1 MNDLIQ
7 QEIFEI
13 EVLTWLKNKGFL
25 RNMIFGGGTM
35 LRLCYNLRRYS
46 VDLDFW
52 TYRVDR
58 IDQFFINLKDSL
70 KIDYDL
76 TDVQN
81 KYYALLFEIKKAPYP
96 RKLKIEIRKDA
107 EEKDFQEKIAYSPYS
122 NQQVLLKSFTLE
134 QMMKN
139 KIGALLGALLDRK
152 EIRDVFDVEFLTRK
166 GINIAANYEELKKIR
181 KIIKGFEKRDY
192 YVTLSSLLA
201 DDIRE
206 YYKKDNF
213 TYLLGI
219 IDERLS
225 YK

>member
-13 EVLTWLKNKGFL
+13 EVLAWLKNKGFL
-25 RNMIFGGGTM
+25 RNIIFGGGTM
-35 LRLCYNLRRYS
+35 LRLCYGLKRYS

-70 KIDYDL
+70 KADYVL

-81 KYYALLFEIKKAPYP
+81 KYYTLLFEIKKPLYS
-96 RKLKIEIRKDA
+96 RKLKIKIRK
-107 EEKDFQEKIAYSPYS
+107 EYKESDFQEKIAYSPYS
-122 NQQVLLKSFTLE
+122 NQQVLVKSFTLG
-134 QMMKN
+134 QTMKN
-139 KIGALLGALLDRK
+139 KIGALLDRK
-152 EIRDVFDVEFLTRK
+152 EIRDVFDIEFLTRK
-166 GINIAANYEELKKIR
+166 GVNISANYEELQKI
-181 KIIKGFEKRDY
+181 KEIIKGFKKRDY
-192 YVTLSSLLA
+192 YVTLGSLL
-201 DDIRE
+201 DDDTRE
-206 YYKKDNF
+206 YYKEVKF

-219 IDERLS
+219 INERLS

>member
-7 QEIFEI
+7 QEIFET
-13 EVLTWLKNKGFL
+13 EVLAWFKNKGFL

-35 LRLCYNLRRYS
+35 LRLCYGLKRYS

-52 TYRVDR
+52 AYRVDR
-58 IDQFFINLKDSL
+58 VNQFFINLRDSL
-70 KIDYDL
+70 KVDYNL
-76 TDVQN
+76 TVAQD
-81 KYYALLFEIKKAPYP
+81 KYYTLLFEIKKASYS
-96 RKLKIEIRKDA
+96 RKLKIEIRK
-107 EEKDFQEKIAYSPYS
+107 ENKESEFQEKIAYSPYS

-139 KIGALLGALLDRK
+139 KIGALLDRN
-152 EIRDVFDVEFLTRK
+152 EIRDVFDIEFLTRK
-166 GINIAANYEELKKIR
+166 GVKISVNYEELKKV
-181 KIIKGFEKRDY
+181 KEIIKGFKKRDY
-192 YVTLSSLLA
+192 YVTLGSLLT

-206 YYKKDNF
+206 YYKKDKF

-225 YK
+225 FF

>member
-1 MNDLIQ
+1 MNDLMQ

-13 EVLTWLKNKGFL
+13 EVLAWLKNKGFL

-35 LRLCYNLRRYS
+35 LRLCYDLKRYS
-46 VDLDFW
+46 VDLDFL

-58 IDQFFINLKDSL
+58 IDQFFINLEDSL
-70 KIDYDL
+70 KADYDL
-76 TDVQN
+76 TDIQN
-81 KYYALLFEIKKAPYP
+81 EYYSLLFEIKKPPYL
-96 RKLKIEIRKDA
+96 RKLKIEIRK
-107 EEKDFQEKIAYSPYS
+107 ETGEMDFQESIAYSPYS
-122 NQQVLLKSFTLE
+122 NQQVLLKSFTLG

-139 KIGALLGALLDRK
+139 KIGALLDRK
-152 EIRDVFDVEFLTRK
+152 EIRDVFDIEFLTRK
-166 GINIAANYEELKKIR
+166 RVNISANYEELKKIR
-181 KIIKGFEKRDY
+181 EIIKGFKKRDY
-192 YVTLSSLLA
+192 YVTLGSLLD

>member
-35 LRLCYNLRRYS
+35 LRLCYNLKRYS

-52 TYRVDR
+52 TYR
-58 IDQFFINLKDSL
+58 INKINQFFTNLKDSL
-70 KIDYDL
+70 EMDYDL
-76 TDVQN
+76 TDAQN
-81 KYYALLFEIKKAPYP
+81 KYYTLLFEIKKAPYP
-96 RKLKIEIRKDA
+96 RKLKIEIRK
-107 EEKDFQEKIAYSPYS
+107 ENKESDFRETIAYSPYS

-139 KIGALLGALLDRK
+139 KISAFLDRK
-152 EIRDVFDVEFLTRK
+152 EIRDVFDIEFLTRK
-166 GINIAANYEELKKIR
+166 SVNVSENYEELKKIR
-181 KIIKGFEKRDY
+181 EIIKGFEKRDY
-192 YVTLSSLLA
+192 YVTLGSLLA

>member
-13 EVLTWLKNKGFL
+13 EVLAWLKNKGFL

-52 TYRVDR
+52 TYR
-58 IDQFFINLKDSL
+58 IDKTDELFINLGEAFK
-70 KIDYDL
+70 KDYDI
-76 TDVQN
+76 TDAQN
-81 KYYALLFEIKKAPYP
+81 KYYTILFEFKKAAYP
-96 RKLKIEIRKDA
+96 RKLKIEIRK
-107 EEKDFQEKIAYSPYS
+107 ETKESDFRETIAYSPYS

-139 KIGALLGALLDRK
+139 KMGALLDRK
-152 EIRDVFDVEFLTRK
+152 EIRDVFDIEFLTRK
-166 GINIAANYEELKKIR
+166 GVNIPANYEELKKI
-181 KIIKGFEKRDY
+181 KEIIKGFKKRDY
-192 YVTLSSLLA
+192 YVTLGSLLA

>member
-13 EVLTWLKNKGFL
+13 EVLAWLKNKGFL

-35 LRLCYNLRRYS
+35 LRLCYDLKRYS

-58 IDQFFINLKDSL
+58 IDQFFINLEDSL
-70 KIDYDL
+70 KADYDL
-76 TDVQN
+76 TDAQN
-81 KYYALLFEIKKAPYP
+81 KYYTLLFEIKKVPYP
-96 RKLKIEIRKDA
+96 RKLKIEIRK
-107 EEKDFQEKIAYSPYS
+107 ENKESDFQETIAYSSYS
-122 NQQVLLKSFTLE
+122 NQQVLVKSFTLE

-139 KIGALLGALLDRK
+139 KIGALLERK
-152 EIRDVFDVEFLTRK
+152 EIRDVFDIEFLARK
-166 GINIAANYEELKKIR
+166 SVNISANYEELKKIR
-181 KIIKGFEKRDY
+181 EIIKGFEKRDY
-192 YVTLSSLLA
+192 YVTLGSLLA

-206 YYKKDNF
+206 YYKKDSF

>member
-13 EVLTWLKNKGFL
+13 EVLAWLKNKGFL
-25 RNMIFGGGTM
+25 HNMIFGGGTM

-52 TYRVDR
+52 TYR
-58 IDQFFINLKDSL
+58 IDKIDEFFINLREAFK
-70 KIDYDL
+70 KNYDI
-76 TDVQN
+76 TDAQN
-81 KYYALLFEIKKAPYP
+81 KYYTLLFEIKKTPYP
-96 RKLKIEIRKDA
+96 RKLKIEIRK
-107 EEKDFQEKIAYSPYS
+107 ENKESDFQETIAYSPHS
-122 NQQVLLKSFTLE
+122 NQQVLLRSFTLE

-139 KIGALLGALLDRK
+139 KIGALLDRK
-152 EIRDVFDVEFLTRK
+152 EIRDVFDIEFLARK
-166 GINIAANYEELKKIR
+166 GVNISANYEELKKI
-181 KIIKGFEKRDY
+181 KEIVKGFKKRDY
-192 YVTLSSLLA
+192 YVTLGSLLA

-219 IDERLS
+219 IDEHLS
-225 YK
+225 FF

>member
-1 MNDLIQ
+1 MNDLMQ

-13 EVLTWLKNKGFL
+13 EVLAWLKNKGFL
-25 RNMIFGGGTM
+25 RNMIFGEGTM
-35 LRLCYNLRRYS
+35 LRLCYDLKRYS

-52 TYRVDR
+52 TYRVDK

-70 KIDYDL
+70 EIDYNL
-76 TDVQN
+76 TDAQN
-81 KYYALLFEIKKAPYP
+81 KYYTLLFEIKKTPYP
-96 RKLKIEIRKDA
+96 RKLKIEIRK
-107 EEKDFQEKIAYSPYS
+107 ENKESDFQETIAYCLYS

-139 KIGALLGALLDRK
+139 KIRALLDRK
-152 EIRDVFDVEFLTRK
+152 EIRDVFDIEFLTRK
-166 GINIAANYEELKKIR
+166 SVNISANYEELKKIR
-181 KIIKGFEKRDY
+181 EIIKGFKKRDY
-192 YVTLSSLLA
+192 YVTLGSLLA

-225 YK
+225 FF

>member
-13 EVLTWLKNKGFL
+13 EVLAWLKNKGFL
-25 RNMIFGGGTM
+25 RNIIFGGGTM
-35 LRLCYNLRRYS
+35 LRLCYGLKRYS

-52 TYRVDR
+52 IYR
-58 IDQFFINLKDSL
+58 IDKIERFFINLRNSL

-76 TDVQN
+76 TDAQN
-81 KYYALLFEIKKAPYP
+81 KYYTLLFEIKKAPYP
-96 RKLKIEIRKDA
+96 RKLKIEIRKESEA
-107 EEKDFQEKIAYSPYS
+107 RDFQETIAYSPHS
-122 NQQVLLKSFTLE
+122 NQQILVRSFTLE

-139 KIGALLGALLDRK
+139 KIGALLDRK
-152 EIRDVFDVEFLTRK
+152 EIRDVFDIEFLTRK
-166 GINIAANYEELKKIR
+166 GVNISANYKELKKIR
-181 KIIKGFEKRDY
+181 EFIKGFKKRDY
-192 YVTLSSLLA
+192 YVTLGSLLD

-225 YK
+225 FF

>member
-13 EVLTWLKNKGFL
+13 EVLAWLKNKGFL

-35 LRLCYNLRRYS
+35 LRLCYNLKRYS

-58 IDQFFINLKDSL
+58 IEEFFTNLKDSL

-76 TDVQN
+76 TDAQN
-81 KYYALLFEIKKAPYP
+81 KYYTLLFEIKKVPYP
-96 RKLKIEIRKDA
+96 RKLKIEIRK
-107 EEKDFQEKIAYSPYS
+107 ENKEKDFQESIAYSPYS
-122 NQQVLLKSFTLE
+122 NQQVLLKSFTLG

-139 KIGALLGALLDRK
+139 KIKAFLDRK
-152 EIRDVFDVEFLTRK
+152 EIRDVFDIEFLTRK
-166 GINIAANYEELKKIR
+166 RVNISANYEELKKI
-181 KIIKGFEKRDY
+181 KEIIGEFKKRDY
-192 YVTLSSLLA
+192 YVTLGSLL
-201 DDIRE
+201 DDDTRE

-219 IDERLS
+219 IDECLS

>member
-1 MNDLIQ
+1 MNDLMQ

-13 EVLTWLKNKGFL
+13 EVLAWLMNKGFL
-25 RNMIFGGGTM
+25 RNIIFGGGTM
-35 LRLCYNLRRYS
+35 LKLCYGLKRYS

-52 TYRVDR
+52 AYRVDR
-58 IDQFFINLKDSL
+58 IDQFFVNLKDSL
-70 KIDYDL
+70 KTDYDL
-76 TDVQN
+76 TGAQN
-81 KYYALLFEIKKAPYP
+81 KYYTLLFEIKKAPYP
-96 RKLKIEIRKDA
+96 RKLKIEIRK
-107 EEKDFQEKIAYSPYS
+107 ENKENDFQEKIAYSPYS
-122 NQQVLLKSFTLE
+122 NRQVLLKSFTLE

-139 KIGALLGALLDRK
+139 KIGALLDRK

-166 GINIAANYEELKKIR
+166 GVNISANYEELKKIR
-181 KIIKGFEKRDY
+181 KIIKGFEQRDY
-192 YVTLSSLLA
+192 NVTLSSLLA
-201 DDIRE
+201 DNIRE

>member
-13 EVLTWLKNKGFL
+13 EVLAWLKNKGFL

-35 LRLCYNLRRYS
+35 LRLCYGLKRYS

-58 IDQFFINLKDSL
+58 VEEFFKNLKDSL

-76 TDVQN
+76 TDAQN
-81 KYYALLFEIKKAPYP
+81 KYYTLLFEIKKTPYP
-96 RKLKIEIRKDA
+96 RKLKIEIRKENIA
-107 EEKDFQEKIAYSPYS
+107 SNFQETIAYSPHS

-139 KIGALLGALLDRK
+139 KIKAFLDRK
-152 EIRDVFDVEFLTRK
+152 EIRDVFDIEFLTRK
-166 GINIAANYEELKKIR
+166 RVNISANYEELKKI
-181 KIIKGFEKRDY
+181 KEIIGEFKKRDY
-192 YVTLSSLLA
+192 YVTLGSLL
-201 DDIRE
+201 DDDTRE
-206 YYKKDNF
+206 YYKKNKF
-213 TYLLGI
+213 VYLLSL
-219 IDERLS
+219 IDEKLS

>member
-13 EVLTWLKNKGFL
+13 EVLAWFKNKGFL

-35 LRLCYNLRRYS
+35 LRLCYGLKRYS

-52 TYRVDR
+52 TYRIDKVDE
-58 IDQFFINLKDSL
+58 FFINIGEAFK
-70 KIDYDL
+70 KDYDI
-76 TDVQN
+76 TDAKN
-81 KYYALLFEIKKAPYP
+81 KYYTLLFEIKKAPYP
-96 RKLKIEIRKDA
+96 RKLKIEIRK
-107 EEKDFQEKIAYSPYS
+107 ENKESNFQETIAYSPHS

-139 KIGALLGALLDRK
+139 KIGALLDRK
-152 EIRDVFDVEFLTRK
+152 EIRDVFDIEFLIRK
-166 GINIAANYEELKKIR
+166 GVNISANYEELKKI
-181 KIIKGFEKRDY
+181 KEIIKGFKKRDY
-192 YVTLSSLLA
+192 YVTLGSLL
-201 DDIRE
+201 DDDTRE

-225 YK
+225 FF

>member
-13 EVLTWLKNKGFL
+13 EVLAWLKNKGFL

-35 LRLCYNLRRYS
+35 LRLCYGLKRYS

-70 KIDYDL
+70 KTDYDL
-76 TDVQN
+76 TDAQN
-81 KYYALLFEIKKAPYP
+81 KYYTLLFEIKKAPYP
-96 RKLKIEIRKDA
+96 RKLKIEIRK
-107 EEKDFQEKIAYSPYS
+107 ENKESDFRETIAYSPYS

-139 KIGALLGALLDRK
+139 KIKALLERK
-152 EIRDVFDVEFLTRK
+152 EIRDVFDIEFLSRK
-166 GINIAANYEELKKIR
+166 SVNISANYEELQKI
-181 KIIKGFEKRDY
+181 KEIIKGFKKRDY
-192 YVTLSSLLA
+192 YVTLGSLL
-201 DDIRE
+201 DDDTRE
-206 YYKKDNF
+206 YYKEVKF

>member
-1 MNDLIQ
+1 MNDLVQ

-13 EVLTWLKNKGFL
+13 EVLAWLKNKGFL

-35 LRLCYNLRRYS
+35 LRLCYDLKRYS

-52 TYRVDR
+52 IYRVDR

-70 KIDYDL
+70 KADYNL

-81 KYYALLFEIKKAPYP
+81 KYYTLLFEIKKASYP
-96 RKLKIEIRKDA
+96 RKLKIEIRKDT
-107 EEKDFQEKIAYSPYS
+107 EEKDFQESIDYSPYS
-122 NQQVLLKSFTLE
+122 NQQVLLKSFTLG

-139 KIGALLGALLDRK
+139 KIRDLLDRK
-152 EIRDVFDVEFLTRK
+152 EIRDAFDIEFLTRK
-166 GINIAANYEELKKIR
+166 GVNISANYEELKKIR
-181 KIIKGFEKRDY
+181 GIIKGFEKRDY
-192 YVTLSSLLA
+192 HVTLGSLLA

-206 YYKKDNF
+206 YYKKDKF

>member
-7 QEIFEI
+7 QEIFEM
-13 EVLTWLKNKGFL
+13 EVLAWLKNKGFL

-35 LRLCYNLRRYS
+35 LRLCYNLKRYS

-52 TYRVDR
+52 TYRVDK
-58 IDQFFINLKDSL
+58 IDQFFIYLKNSL
-70 KIDYDL
+70 KMEYDL
-76 TDVQN
+76 TDAQN
-81 KYYALLFEIKKAPYP
+81 KYYTLLFEIKKAPYL
-96 RKLKIEIRKDA
+96 RKLKIEIRK
-107 EEKDFQEKIAYSPYS
+107 ENKESDFQETIAYSLYS
-122 NQQVLLKSFTLE
+122 NQQVLLKSFTLG

-139 KIGALLGALLDRK
+139 KIGALLDRK
-152 EIRDVFDVEFLTRK
+152 EIRDVFDIEFLTRK
-166 GINIAANYEELKKIR
+166 DVNLSENYEELKKIR
-181 KIIKGFEKRDY
+181 EIIKGFEKRDY
-192 YVTLSSLLA
+192 YVTLGSLLA

>member
-13 EVLTWLKNKGFL
+13 EVLAWLKNKGFL

-35 LRLCYNLRRYS
+35 LRLCYGLKRYS

-70 KIDYDL
+70 KTNYDL
-76 TDVQN
+76 IDAQD
-81 KYYALLFEIKKAPYP
+81 KYYTLLFEIKKAPYP
-96 RKLKIEIRKDA
+96 RKLKIEIRK
-107 EEKDFQEKIAYSPYS
+107 ENKESNFQETIAYSPYS

-139 KIGALLGALLDRK
+139 KIGALLERK
-152 EIRDVFDVEFLTRK
+152 EIRDVFDIEFLTRK
-166 GINIAANYEELKKIR
+166 GVDFSAHYEELKKI
-181 KIIKGFEKRDY
+181 KEIIKGFEKRDY
-192 YVTLSSLLA
+192 FVTLGSLLA
-201 DDIRE
+201 DDTRE

>member
-7 QEIFEI
+7 QEIFEM
-13 EVLTWLKNKGFL
+13 EVLAWLKNKGFL

-35 LRLCYNLRRYS
+35 LRLCYNLKRYS

-52 TYRVDR
+52 TYRVDK
-58 IDQFFINLKDSL
+58 IDQFFIYLKNSL
-70 KIDYDL
+70 KMEYDL
-76 TDVQN
+76 TDAQN
-81 KYYALLFEIKKAPYP
+81 KYYTLLFEIKKAPYL
-96 RKLKIEIRKDA
+96 RKLKIEIRK
-107 EEKDFQEKIAYSPYS
+107 ENKESDFQETIAYSLYS
-122 NQQVLLKSFTLE
+122 NQQVLLKSFTLG

-139 KIGALLGALLDRK
+139 KIGALLDRK
-152 EIRDVFDVEFLTRK
+152 EIRDVFDIEFLTRK
-166 GINIAANYEELKKIR
+166 GVNVSANYKELKKI
-181 KIIKGFEKRDY
+181 KEIIKGFKKRDY
-192 YVTLSSLLA
+192 YVTLGSLLA

>member
-13 EVLTWLKNKGFL
+13 EALTWLKNKGFL

-35 LRLCYNLRRYS
+35 LRLCYDLRRYS
-46 VDLDFW
+46 ADLDFW
-52 TYRVDR
+52 IYR
-58 IDQFFINLKDSL
+58 IDKIDEFFINLKEAFR
-70 KIDYDL
+70 KDYDL
-76 TDVQN
+76 TDAEN
-81 KYYALLFEIKKAPYP
+81 KYYTLLFEIKKAPYP
-96 RKLKIEIRKDA
+96 RKLKIEIRK
-107 EEKDFQEKIAYSPYS
+107 ENKESDFQEKIAYSPYS

-139 KIGALLGALLDRK
+139 KIEALLDRK
-152 EIRDVFDVEFLTRK
+152 EIRDVFDIEFLTRK
-166 GINIAANYEELKKIR
+166 GVNISANYVELKKIR
-181 KIIKGFEKRDY
+181 EIIKGFEKRDY
-192 YVTLSSLLA
+192 YVTLGSLLA

-219 IDERLS
+219 INERLS

>member
-1 MNDLIQ
+1 MNDPIQ
-7 QEIFEI
+7 EDIFEI
-13 EVLTWLKNKGFL
+13 EVLAWLKNKGFL

-35 LRLCYNLRRYS
+35 LRLCYNLRRCS

-52 TYRVDR
+52 TYR
-58 IDQFFINLKDSL
+58 IDKIDEFFINLREAFK
-70 KIDYDL
+70 KDYDI

-81 KYYALLFEIKKAPYP
+81 KYYTLLFEIKKAPYL
-96 RKLKIEIRKDA
+96 RKLKIEIRK
-107 EEKDFQEKIAYSPYS
+107 ETKEMDFQETIAYSPHS
-122 NQQVLLKSFTLE
+122 NQQVLVKSFTLG

-139 KIGALLGALLDRK
+139 KIGALLDRK
-152 EIRDVFDVEFLTRK
+152 EIRDIFDIEFLTRK
-166 GINIAANYEELKKIR
+166 GVNISANYVELKKI
-181 KIIKGFEKRDY
+181 KEIIKGFEKRDY
-192 YVTLSSLLA
+192 YVTLGSLLA

>member
-13 EVLTWLKNKGFL
+13 EVLAWLKNKGFL

-35 LRLCYNLRRYS
+35 LRLCYGLKRYS

-70 KIDYDL
+70 KTDYDL
-76 TDVQN
+76 TDAQN
-81 KYYALLFEIKKAPYP
+81 KYYTLLFEIKKAPYP
-96 RKLKIEIRKDA
+96 RKLKIEIRK
-107 EEKDFQEKIAYSPYS
+107 ENKESDFRETIAYSPYS
-122 NQQVLLKSFTLE
+122 NQQVLLKSFTLG

-139 KIGALLGALLDRK
+139 KIGALLDRK
-152 EIRDVFDVEFLTRK
+152 EIRDVFDIEFLTRK
-166 GINIAANYEELKKIR
+166 GVNVSENYEELKKIR
-181 KIIKGFEKRDY
+181 EIIKGFEKRDY
-192 YVTLSSLLA
+192 YVTLGSLLA

>member
-7 QEIFEI
+7 QEIFEM
-13 EVLTWLKNKGFL
+13 EVLAWLKNKGFL

-35 LRLCYNLRRYS
+35 LRLCYGLKRYS

-52 TYRVDR
+52 AYRVDR

-70 KIDYDL
+70 KTDYDL
-76 TDVQN
+76 TDAQN
-81 KYYALLFEIKKAPYP
+81 KYYTLLFEIKKATYP
-96 RKLKIEIRKDA
+96 RKLKIEIRK
-107 EEKDFQEKIAYSPYS
+107 ENKESDFRETIAYSPYS
-122 NQQVLLKSFTLE
+122 NQQVLLKSFTLV

-139 KIGALLGALLDRK
+139 KIGALLDRK
-152 EIRDVFDVEFLTRK
+152 EIRDVFDIEFLTRK
-166 GINIAANYEELKKIR
+166 GVNVSANYVELKKIR
-181 KIIKGFEKRDY
+181 GIIKGFEKRDY
-192 YVTLSSLLA
+192 YVTLGSLLA

>member
-7 QEIFEI
+7 QEVFEI
-13 EVLTWLKNKGFL
+13 EVLAWLKNKGFL

-35 LRLCYNLRRYS
+35 LRLCYGLKRYS

-52 TYRVDR
+52 TYR
-58 IDQFFINLKDSL
+58 IDEIDEFFINLGDAFK
-70 KIDYDL
+70 KDYDL
-76 TDVQN
+76 TDAQN
-81 KYYALLFEIKKAPYP
+81 KYYTLLFEIKKRPYL
-96 RKLKIEIRKDA
+96 RKLKIEIRK
-107 EEKDFQEKIAYSPYS
+107 ENKKSDFQETIAYSPHS

-139 KIGALLGALLDRK
+139 KIKALLDRK
-152 EIRDVFDVEFLTRK
+152 EIRDAFDIEFLTRK
-166 GINIAANYEELKKIR
+166 GINISANYVELKKIR
-181 KIIKGFEKRDY
+181 GIIKEFKKRDY
-192 YVTLSSLLA
+192 YVTLGSLLP

-206 YYKKDNF
+206 YYKKDKF

-219 IDERLS
+219 IDEKLS

>member
-13 EVLTWLKNKGFL
+13 EVLAWLKNKGFL

-52 TYRVDR
+52 TYR
-58 IDQFFINLKDSL
+58 INKINQFFINLKDSL
-70 KIDYDL
+70 KKDYDL
-76 TDVQN
+76 TDAQN
-81 KYYALLFEIKKAPYP
+81 KYYTLLFEIKKAPYP
-96 RKLKIEIRKDA
+96 RKLKIEIKK
-107 EEKDFQEKIAYSPYS
+107 ENKESDFQETVAYSPHS

-139 KIGALLGALLDRK
+139 KVKAFSDRK
-152 EIRDVFDVEFLTRK
+152 EIRDVFDIEFLTRK
-166 GINIAANYEELKKIR
+166 GINISANYEELKKI
-181 KIIKGFEKRDY
+181 KEIIREFKKRDY
-192 YVTLSSLLA
+192 YVTLGSLLA

-206 YYKKDNF
+206 YYKKNKF
-213 TYLLGI
+213 AYLLSI
-219 IDERLS
+219 INERLS

>member
-7 QEIFEI
+7 QEIFEM
-13 EVLTWLKNKGFL
+13 EVLAWLKNKGFL

-35 LRLCYNLRRYS
+35 LRLCYNLKRYS

-52 TYRVDR
+52 TYR
-58 IDQFFINLKDSL
+58 INKINQFFINLKDSL
-70 KIDYDL
+70 EMDYDL
-76 TDVQN
+76 TDAQN
-81 KYYALLFEIKKAPYP
+81 KYYTLLFEIKKAPYP
-96 RKLKIEIRKDA
+96 RKLKIEIRK
-107 EEKDFQEKIAYSPYS
+107 ENKESDFRETIAYSPYS

-139 KIGALLGALLDRK
+139 KISAFLDRK
-152 EIRDVFDVEFLTRK
+152 EIRDVFDIEFLTRK
-166 GINIAANYEELKKIR
+166 SVNVSENYEELKKIR
-181 KIIKGFEKRDY
+181 EIIKGFEKRDY
-192 YVTLSSLLA
+192 YVTLGSLLA

>member
-13 EVLTWLKNKGFL
+13 EVLAWLKNKGFL
-25 RNMIFGGGTM
+25 RNMVFGGGTM
-35 LRLCYNLRRYS
+35 LRLCYDLKRYS
-46 VDLDFW
+46 TDLDFW

-58 IDQFFINLKDSL
+58 VDQFFINLKDSL
-70 KIDYDL
+70 MADYDL

-81 KYYALLFEIKKAPYP
+81 KYYTLLFEIKKPPYP
-96 RKLKIEIRKDA
+96 RKLKIEIRK
-107 EEKDFQEKIAYSPYS
+107 ENKESDFQEKIAYSSYS
-122 NQQVLLKSFTLE
+122 NQQVLLRSFALE

-139 KIGALLGALLDRK
+139 KIGALLDRK
-152 EIRDVFDVEFLTRK
+152 EIRDVFDIEFLTRK
-166 GINIAANYEELKKIR
+166 GVDILANYEELKKIR
-181 KIIKGFEKRDY
+181 EIVKGFKKRDY
-192 YVTLSSLLA
+192 YVTLGSLL
-201 DDIRE
+201 DGDIRE